1 MNYQDQESAAYA
13 EAVATASAR
22 LAKLGEHF
30 AQLDRLTFQNDNMS
44 HIALCQAAAKV
55 RADADNIVN
64 YLIKWSDSFSGV
76 DGQRARSAV
85 GWDRFTQAH
94 PDV

>member
-1 MNYQDQESAAYA
+1 MNYEDQETAAYA
-13 EAVATASAR
+13 EAVAVASAR

-30 AQLDRLTFQNDNMS
+30 ARLDRLAFKNEGIS
-44 HIALCQAAAKV
+44 HSALCQAAAKV

-64 YLIKWSDSFSGV
+64 YLIKWADSFSG
-76 DGQRARSAV
+76 DFREARSAV